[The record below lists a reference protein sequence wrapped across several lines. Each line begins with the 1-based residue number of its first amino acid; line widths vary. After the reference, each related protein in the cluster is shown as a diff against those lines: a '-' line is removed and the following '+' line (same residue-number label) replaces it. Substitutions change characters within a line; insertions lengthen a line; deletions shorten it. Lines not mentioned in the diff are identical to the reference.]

1 MKVQC
6 DVCAAEAASVFC
18 CADEAALCAAC
29 DRRVHR
35 ANKLAGKHRR
45 FSLLSPALPSSSPGQ
60 QQQQPPPPPP
70 LCDICQV
77 RPVRASQTSGRC
89 CMLDC
94 WSAAPIA
101 TAAQARCV
109 F

>member
-18 CADEAALCAAC
+18 SADEAALCDAC
-29 DRRVHR
+29 DRRVHS
-35 ANKLAGKHRR
+35 ANKHRR
-45 FSLLSPALPSSSPGQ
+45 FSLLSPAPSGSAHQ
-60 QQQQPPPPPP
+60 QPPP

-77 RPVRASQTSGRC
+77 RSETFLLFRPVLCSG
-89 CMLDC
+89 
-94 WSAAPIA
+94 
-101 TAAQARCV
+101 